1 MAASGSGEGAG
12 SGSTKMGFGD
22 AGSASSVG
30 NIGVGGGVIME
41 LSVDASGSGFEGE
54 ESGSSAGGLSDPARG
69 LSEPRGLNDPP
80 CGFEGAGSDWPER
93 ARRGLS
99 AFSRASIQP
108 LHSGS
113 VSART
118 QTRHHVI
125 TCVSVCV

>member
-69 LSEPRGLNDPP
+69 LSEPRGLNDPEWFIS
-80 CGFEGAGSDWPER
+80 GRLLER
-93 ARRGLS
+93 RIFFA
-99 AFSRASIQP
+99 
-108 LHSGS
+108 
-113 VSART
+113 VSALASAQR
-118 QTRHHVI
+118 
-125 TCVSVCV
+125 